1 MRSFPSEKTERV
13 LAECKKIIPGKLSCP
28 HDAVSPEKNENHQQ
42 NGENN
47 HTEAWSEEWYR
58 HPKQIQWFV
67 KDTQEFKPG
76 RNKNSTNHAAGNAT
90 HTTKDDNQKEVISQS
105 EQEVLRINR
114 A

>member
-47 HTEAWSEEWYR
+47 HTESRSEEWYS
-58 HPKQIQWFV
+58 HPEQIKRLV
-67 KDTQEFKPG
+67 ENAQEFKA
-76 RNKNSTNHAAGNAT
+76 RSNKNSTNHAAGNAA
-90 HTTKDDNQKEVISQS
+90 HAAEDDDQEEVIGQS
-105 EQEVLRINR
+105 KQEVLRINSS
-114 A
+114 

>member
-1 MRSFPSEKTERV
+1 MRSFPSKKTERV

-76 RNKNSTNHAAGNAT
+76 RNKNSTNHAAGDTA
-90 HTTKDDNQKEVISQS
+90 HTTKDDDQEEIVSQS
-105 EQEVLRINR
+105 K
-114 A
+114 